1 MHIFKTKVIEN
12 NMYTEMYRIM
22 TPIDIEKII
31 TILHNLNN
39 FLLKYVSLFHQL
51 ILTCSNH
58 IYISGIKVLSNC
70 KRSVKPYI
78 QNN

>member
-1 MHIFKTKVIEN
+1 MHIKKVIGN

-51 ILTCSNH
+51 ILPCSNH

-70 KRSVKPYI
+70 KCSVKPYI
-78 QNN
+78 QDN

>member
-39 FLLKYVSLFHQL
+39 FLLKYVFLVS
-51 ILTCSNH
+51 SVNH
-58 IYISGIKVLSNC
+58 NVFKSHLYLW
-70 KRSVKPYI
+70 Y
-78 QNN
+78 